1 MRILSLLG
9 RTGVRLPR
17 FLGTTPRALPVLA
30 TVQQHLF
37 SSHEAA
43 LPVLAAP
50 TIKHEQPNL
59 RVLQLVA
66 AGSVLG
72 VIAQSYEP
80 ANCGKRK
87 KNDSQVE
94 DDMYEV
100 DHIKARKLE
109 KGVAKYLIS
118 WKGYNDDSDTWEGLE
133 NLAGFEPDIAAFEI
147 KQKKD
152 NEEFAAVLRAKKL
165 AKEQAKGKK
174 ATVALPGA
182 GTGEGSREG
191 NGAGSSS
198 DVAVVVKQEALG
210 GRRTNP
216 FWAKVKPSANPN
228 EPNEYL
234 CQEPDPSKPG
244 GICGCLLHPGAGATA
259 IKRHFAAKHKR
270 SYQEIAGYLNAD
282 TMDVGA
288 LATDGAQRTIK
299 AQPFSDARRDEC
311 NMACARWLVKS
322 ARPITLP
329 ERDGPFRDFVSTLC
343 RGAWDPPSHH
353 AVNDCILKLSGMGQ
367 VRMQRWFADMAM
379 DGVKPSMAG
388 DIWSDGGCSLMG
400 ICLYGINSSWKMDE
414 WLAAATPFGSVRHTG
429 EAIDQLTVDALKRQ
443 GVKWRARG
451 RHSLRGNPRQGLGQ
465 RLQHGQGLGW
475 LRRRILRRP
484 HDRAGGQE
492 VHGRAR
498 RQGGLRTRQGH
509 CRLLPPLHL
518 RHPRPHCHTES
529 ELTAAGPAH
538 PGRGDA
544 LVLVVRHGRLV
555 SRAAA
560 GGADVRREARR
571 RGGEE

>member
-1 MRILSLLG
+1 M
-9 RTGVRLPR
+9 PR

-414 WLAAATPFGSVRHTG
+414 WLAAATPFGSARHCSSWATSWYL
-429 EAIDQLTVDALKRQ
+429 DTSYQV
-443 GVKWRARG
+443 
-451 RHSLRGNPRQGLGQ
+451 
-465 RLQHGQGLGW
+465 
-475 LRRRILRRP
+475 
-484 HDRAGGQE
+484 
-492 VHGRAR
+492 
-498 RQGGLRTRQGH
+498 
-509 CRLLPPLHL
+509 
-518 RHPRPHCHTES
+518 
-529 ELTAAGPAH
+529 GP
-538 PGRGDA
+538 GT
-544 LVLVVRHGRLV
+544 V
-555 SRAAA
+555 SRVTRINL
-560 GGADVRREARR
+560 DSPQSYQLPTR
-571 RGGEE
+571 